1 MHQPRAGRRMSAVP
15 QPIIPVIAELIRSTP
30 GTISLGQGVVFYGP
44 PSSAGEAIRDFF
56 GKPENQKYG
65 PVQGLPRLLESIE
78 RKLAAENGIVCAA
91 GRRIVVTAGGNMEF
105 LNALFA
111 IADPGDEV
119 ILPLPYYFNQEMAI
133 RMLNCT
139 PVFVP
144 TDENHQLRTD
154 LIRAAVTGKTRA
166 IVTISPNNPSGTV
179 YSEAALRAVNAICR
193 ERGIYHISDEAYEYF
208 TYGGATHF
216 SPASVQNSEPH
227 TISLFSLSKAYGFA
241 SWRIGYMVIPEHLY
255 EAVLK
260 AQDTNLIC
268 APSISQHAAAGAL
281 ETGSGYCR
289 EKLET
294 IGRVRDI
301 VLDELRSLSDICRV
315 PEAQGAFYILLKI
328 DTGLDSMTV
337 AERLIREHKVAVI
350 PGRAF
355 GLEEG
360 CYLRVAYGALEPETA
375 AAGARRLVRGV
386 RALAEASS
394 AGFALD

>member
-1 MHQPRAGRRMSAVP
+1 MTKHRPKVSRRMSAV
-15 QPIIPVIAELIRSTP
+15 QAPIIPVIAELIRSHP

-44 PSSAGEAIRDFF
+44 PAAAHEAIRGFF
-56 GKPENQKYG
+56 AKPENQKYG
-65 PVQGLPRLLESIE
+65 PVQGMSRLLELIE
-78 RKLAAENGIVCAA
+78 RKLAAENGIRVGAE
-91 GRRIVVTAGGNMEF
+91 RRIVVTAGGNMGF

-111 IADPGDEV
+111 IADPGDEI

-144 TDENHQLRTD
+144 TDENYQLRTD
-154 LIRAAVTGKTRA
+154 LIRAAVNDRTRA
-166 IVTISPNNPSGTV
+166 IVTISPNNPSGAV
-179 YSEAALRAVNAICR
+179 YSEDALRTVNAICR
-193 ERGIYHISDEAYEYF
+193 EHGIYHISDEAYEYF
-208 TYGGATHF
+208 TYGAKHF

-268 APSISQHAAAGAL
+268 APSISQHAAVGAL

-294 IGRVRDI
+294 IGRVREI
-301 VLDELRSLSDICRV
+301 VLDGLRNLADICRV
-315 PEAQGAFYILLKI
+315 PEAQGAFYLLLKL
-328 DTGLDSMTV
+328 DTELDSMMV

-350 PGRAF
+350 PGKAF
-355 GLEEG
+355 GLETG

-375 AAGARRLVRGV
+375 AEGTRRLVGGL
-386 RALAEASS
+386 RAVVDA
-394 AGFALD
+394 